1 MIRKSYQNIN
11 SNIKMQVRMETFLP
25 VFLFYAPRNYV
36 MILIKTDLTIRQLI
50 GEGKIC
56 RIQKF

>member
-1 MIRKSYQNIN
+1 
-11 SNIKMQVRMETFLP
+11 MQVRMETFLP

-56 RIQKF
+56 RIQKS

>member
-1 MIRKSYQNIN
+1 
-11 SNIKMQVRMETFLP
+11 METFLP

-50 GEGKIC
+50 VQRCDVK
-56 RIQKF
+56 R